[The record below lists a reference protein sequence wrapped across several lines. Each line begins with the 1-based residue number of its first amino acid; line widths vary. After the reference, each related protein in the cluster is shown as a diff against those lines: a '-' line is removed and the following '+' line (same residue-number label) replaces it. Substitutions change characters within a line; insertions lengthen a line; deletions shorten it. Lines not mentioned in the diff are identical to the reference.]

1 MARGAGCRGE
11 ASAAVGGS
19 KGNES
24 AYEIASWRRAR
35 HAGLE
40 TGPGMLHHG
49 CARPFRAARDRLS
62 HPSGRVV
69 SVQPERKRHR
79 EDVTEMKRQE
89 PLRIS
94 CDGCPGG
101 CDDCLVE
108 FFMAEREAL
117 VVRLGGGDEA
127 ERPTAA
133 PTTTPRP
140 LDADLERVL
149 EALTAA
155 GLQPTVLSVYPNEHG
170 VSQAS

>member
-1 MARGAGCRGE
+1 
-11 ASAAVGGS
+11 
-19 KGNES
+19 
-24 AYEIASWRRAR
+24 
-35 HAGLE
+35 
-40 TGPGMLHHG
+40 
-49 CARPFRAARDRLS
+49 
-62 HPSGRVV
+62 
-69 SVQPERKRHR
+69 
-79 EDVTEMKRQE
+79 MKRQE

-140 LDADLERVL
+140 LDADLERAL

-155 GLQPTVLSVYPNEHG
+155 GLQPTVLSVHPNEERG
-170 VSQAS
+170 VSRAS